1 MHETKLSLSDTQDL
15 LRGALAFRDA
25 SLVLYR
31 HKMLVEFKTEK
42 LGAGLSIY
50 EEDGYVS
57 YQIGD
62 FDGHHC
68 HVDVGACTAISF
80 GAEPVSCQGGR
91 LNYTVWFLVD
101 EDCGNPYRK
110 NAYFSVT
117 LNRPYEADGTVRR
130 DIVEQVFR
138 LYQAFADK
146 PGVVAE
152 ASFLQAMDEFMP
164 QRVAA

>member
-1 MHETKLSLSDTQDL
+1 MSESKVSLSVVQDV

-50 EEDGYVS
+50 EEHGYKS

-68 HVDVGACTAISF
+68 HVDVGACTSISF

-101 EDCGNPYRK
+101 EDCGNPYRPH
-110 NAYFSVT
+110 AYFSVT

-130 DIVEQVFR
+130 DMLTQVFQ
-138 LYQAFADK
+138 LYRAFATER
-146 PGVVAE
+146 GVVAE
-152 ASFLQAMDEFMP
+152 PGFLEAMADFMGQQQA
-164 QRVAA
+164 A

>member
-1 MHETKLSLSDTQDL
+1 MANPKVSLSVTQDL

-42 LGAGLSIY
+42 LGVGLSIY
-50 EEDGYVS
+50 EEAGYVS

-68 HVDVGACTAISF
+68 HLDVGACTSISF
-80 GAEPVSCQGGR
+80 GAEPVGCQGGR

-117 LNRPYEADGTVRR
+117 LNRPYEADGSVRR
-130 DIVEQVFR
+130 DMLEQVFR
-138 LYQAFADK
+138 LYEAFVSE

-152 ASFLQAMDEFMP
+152 APFLEAMAQFAP
-164 QRVAA
+164 QNVAA

>member
-1 MHETKLSLSDTQDL
+1 MSESKLTLPITREV
-15 LRGALAFRDA
+15 LRGALEFRDA

-50 EEDGYVS
+50 EEGGHVS

-68 HVDVGACTAISF
+68 HVDVGACTSISF

-101 EDCGNPYRK
+101 GDCGNPYRP

-117 LNRPYEADGTVRR
+117 LNRPYETDGSVRR
-130 DIVEQVFR
+130 DMLEQVFR
-138 LYQAFADK
+138 LYRTFAPE

-152 ASFLQAMDEFMP
+152 PGFLDAMAEFTE
-164 QRVAA
+164 QREAA